1 MIYST
6 HMLRHLRAQI
16 GENIHRARAE
26 KRLLLRKVAAS
37 SGIPEGLIDRY
48 ELGKNEIR
56 LDELLRIACVL
67 DIRIGALIDAH
78 FRPPP

>member
-6 HMLRHLRAQI
+6 HMLRHLRARI
-16 GENIHRARAE
+16 GENIHRARVR
-26 KRLLLRKVAAS
+26 KRLRLRKVASA
-37 SGIPEGLIDRY
+37 SGIREDMIDRY

-67 DIRIGALIDAH
+67 DVRVTTLLE
-78 FRPPP
+78 